1 MAPHFSEV
9 IGRLLVLFLICYVKG
24 GDGEKVIL
32 KMDEMNGGTR
42 LQDMI
47 CLKILQLESYTTIIK
62 HSERLA
68 TLETCD

>member
-9 IGRLLVLFLICYVKG
+9 IGRLLVLILICCVRVG
-24 GDGEKVIL
+24 WRNVIL
-32 KMDEMNGGTR
+32 KRDEMNGGTR
-42 LQDMI
+42 LQDI
-47 CLKILQLESYTTIIK
+47 IYLKILQLESYTTIIK